1 MDKFAQRRCITLCL
15 FLIVGLSALSGR
27 LVYLQ
32 VFDRARYAKKAQNSY
47 LRKEV
52 IQANRG
58 VLLDRNQEVIA
69 HSVIS
74 KSVVVDFYHLHD
86 VSHVAKGVAC
96 KQLRE
101 TPEWRQWSPEKKRE
115 KINGRV
121 LSLVN
126 EHKDNP
132 QMLVDAHYEY
142 LVSELARP
150 LGLTQEELREKIPLR
165 RASGKRA
172 VGEKV
177 VYQGLPSELAV
188 RLKDLIKERRIKGVF
203 FREEKRRWYPAPEL
217 ASHLIGY
224 TNRDG
229 RGMAGVEKS
238 LNTYLEGTNGYE
250 VEMRDIRGN
259 VMPSKKESFFPPK
272 NGLNVQLTLDL
283 GLQAICSEE
292 LDRGMEE
299 FQGVKGCVVLMD
311 PETGEILAMSNR
323 PHFNLNQRKKVSEN
337 GFNYALQATYEP
349 GSTFKIIS
357 AAGALNEGIVNP
369 ETEVFCHWGHYPQH
383 RFTVKDHHPYGELPM
398 WKVLQKSSNIGAYK
412 LGLMLGSEKFFEY
425 AKGFGFGRKTTVQ
438 LAGESSGI
446 LRNTG
451 NAVDFS
457 TNTYGYGI
465 SVTPLQVANAYCAI
479 ANGGSLMKP
488 YIVRSVTTNSGDVI
502 AENTPTV
509 VNRVISEQTAEQL
522 RLALRTVVETGGT
535 ATRAAVPGFSAG
547 GKTGTAKKHD
557 SINGGYHEGRYTVSF
572 AGMLPAEKP
581 AFVCV
586 VVIDDPQTTEVKRYG
601 GTIAAP
607 IWQRISQR
615 VAAHMNL
622 SPTEEISEQLT
633 KN

>member
-1 MDKFAQRRCITLCL
+1 MDKSAQRRCITLCL
-15 FLIVGLSALSGR
+15 VLIAGLSALSGR

-32 VFDRARYAKKAQNSY
+32 VFDRARYAERAENSY
-47 LRKEV
+47 MRKEV

-58 VLLDRNQEVIA
+58 VLLDRNEEVIA
-69 HSVIS
+69 HSIIS
-74 KSVVVDFYHLHD
+74 KSVVIDFNHLHE

-96 KQLRE
+96 NQLRR
-101 TPEWRQWSPEKKRE
+101 TAEWRQWSPEKRRA
-115 KINGRV
+115 KINSKV

-132 QMLVDAHYEY
+132 KVLVEEHYDY
-142 LVSELARP
+142 LVNELARP
-150 LGLTQEELREKIPLR
+150 LGLTQEELKKKIPLTR
-165 RASGKRA
+165 RG
-172 VGEKV
+172 GEKV

-188 RLKDLIKERRIKGVF
+188 RLKELIKDRRIKGVF

-224 TNRDG
+224 TNREG
-229 RGMAGVEKS
+229 KGMTGVEKS
-238 LNTYLEGTNGYE
+238 LNDYLEGTNGYE
-250 VEMRDIRGN
+250 IEMRDIRGN
-259 VMPSKKESFFPPK
+259 VMPSNKESFFPPK

-299 FQGVKGCVVLMD
+299 FKGVKGCVVLMD
-311 PETGEILAMSNR
+311 PSTGEILAMSNR
-323 PHFNLNQRKKVSEN
+323 PHFNLNIRDKVAEN

-357 AAGALNEGIVNP
+357 SAGALNEGIVTP
-369 ETEVFCHWGHYPQH
+369 DTEIFCHWASYRPG
-383 RFTVKDHHPYGELPM
+383 RFTVKDHHPYGDLPV

-412 LGLMLGSEKFFEY
+412 LGLMLGPDKFFEY
-425 AKGFGFGRKTTVQ
+425 AKRFGFGRKTEVQ

-479 ANGGSLMKP
+479 ANGGKLMKP
-488 YIVRSVTTNSGDVI
+488 YIVRNVTTNSGDII
-502 AENTPTV
+502 AENKPTV
-509 VNRVISEQTAEQL
+509 ENRVLSEQTAEQM
-522 RLALRTVVETGGT
+522 RMALKSVIETGGT
-535 ATRAAVPGFSAG
+535 ATRAAVPGYTAG

-557 SINGGYHEGRYTVSF
+557 PVNGGYIDGRYTVSF

-615 VAAHMNL
+615 VATHMNL
-622 SPTEEISEQLT
+622 SPTEEISQQLT